1 MAVTLRHG
9 AILHSTLPLSSPPVT
24 NGLNEHLCET
34 IIPGTG
40 ALAPIVDDAFAAF
53 LSPSP
58 VRSFPPEKKIRS
70 PALMVACKK
79 TILTSCLGRPHPGV
93 KQMSSSD
100 PWEAQAGSF
109 CPAYRSLAVLY
120 QQGRPVSSMT
130 PVK

>member
-58 VRSFPPEKKIRS
+58 VRSFPPEKKNRS
-70 PALMVACKK
+70 PAWSYVKKPSSQVAWDGL
-79 TILTSCLGRPHPGV
+79 IPG
-93 KQMSSSD
+93 
-100 PWEAQAGSF
+100 
-109 CPAYRSLAVLY
+109 
-120 QQGRPVSSMT
+120 
-130 PVK
+130 